1 MSVNGRSLR
10 GTASME
16 TFDNKRTYAIRN
28 LQQSRIVAPN
38 SDLAPPKTKAFPL
51 APRCVL
57 FPIPGGYR
65 PASSTTPEKLIPTP
79 IKPTMKPTNVLPAPS
94 WVRMSP
100 RIPTETPDT
109 ATAVPRPTTSPRTLY
124 GLGNKNLCEL
134 REPRHD
140 RPCLVGIHPR
150 AGAVCVPLGLGSRV
164 SMSQGS

>member
-1 MSVNGRSLR
+1 
-10 GTASME
+10 ME

-57 FPIPGGYR
+57 FLIPGDYR
-65 PASSTTPEKLIPTP
+65 PASSKTPEKLIPTP
-79 IKPTMKPTNVLPAPS
+79 IKPTMRPTNVLPAPS

-109 ATAVPRPTTSPRTLY
+109 ATAVPRPTTSPRTGY
-124 GLGNKNLCEL
+124 ELGKQ
-134 REPRHD
+134 EP
-140 RPCLVGIHPR
+140 V
-150 AGAVCVPLGLGSRV
+150 
-164 SMSQGS
+164 